1 MLEIRHRH
9 VHDGMTVKDAYDEM
23 YVDTDL
29 SMRDS
34 YYLWMLDLLQAD
46 ANSLL
51 LDVACGQGRLV
62 ELASARGVP
71 AIGTD
76 ISAGGLMKGARN
88 APDAL
93 WVVADGVRIPLPDGS
108 IDLIV
113 SSGSLEHYDDPL
125 AGVRE
130 ISRLLKADG
139 RAAVLLPN
147 AYGVFGNIQHVW
159 QHGEIYDD
167 GQPLQRCATRHTW
180 EMLLNRGGLVVE
192 QLVPFNEVNFP
203 RTYDDARWL
212 MRRPLRMTR
221 GLLAQMVP
229 PHMANQ
235 LVFLCRR
242 AEESGQALYNPMWPA
257 L

>member
-9 VHDGMTVKDAYDEM
+9 VHDGMTVKDAYNEM

-46 ANSLL
+46 ASSVL

-62 ELASARGVP
+62 ELASERGLR

-88 APDAL
+88 APEAL
-93 WVVADGVRIPLPDGS
+93 WVVADGVCIPLPDAS

-130 ISRLLKADG
+130 VARLLKPEG
-139 RAAVLLPN
+139 CAAVLLPN

-159 QHGEIYDD
+159 RHGEVFDD

-192 QLVPFNEVNFP
+192 RLVPFNEVNFP
-203 RTYDDARWL
+203 RTTADAQWL
-212 MRRPLRMTR
+212 LQRPLRLTR
-221 GLLAQMVP
+221 GVLAQLAP
-229 PHMANQ
+229 AHMANQ
-235 LVFLCRR
+235 LVFLCRK
-242 AEESGQALYNPMWPA
+242 ADEVDAALYNPMWPS